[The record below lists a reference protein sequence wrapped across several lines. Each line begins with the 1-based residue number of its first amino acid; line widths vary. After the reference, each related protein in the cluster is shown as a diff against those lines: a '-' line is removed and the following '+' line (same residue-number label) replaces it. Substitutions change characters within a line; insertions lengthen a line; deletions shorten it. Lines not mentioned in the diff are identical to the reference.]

1 MQGNW
6 NNGEAY
12 YRCRYPSEY
21 ALANQV
27 DHPRTIYVRESQI
40 VPALD
45 TWLARVFHPEHL
57 EETLDALVASQTES
71 VADEARL
78 VAARRTL
85 AECDAKLD
93 RYRKALE
100 AGTDPAVVAAW
111 IREVT
116 EIRRRTQREMRL
128 AAPAPL
134 WGREELRALVEALG
148 DLVGVLRTADPAKKA
163 ELYGGLGL
171 ALTYDPNARRV
182 TVEAD
187 LAMCRDRVGGGT

>member
-1 MQGNW
+1 
-6 NNGEAY
+6 
-12 YRCRYPSEY
+12 
-21 ALANQV
+21 V
-27 DHPRTIYVRESQI
+27 DRPRTIYVRESQI

-45 TWLARVFHPEHL
+45 TWLARVIHPEHR

-78 VAARRTL
+78 AAARRAL

-93 RYRKALE
+93 RYRRALE

-116 EIRRRTQREMRL
+116 ETRRRTEREMRL
-128 AAPAPL
+128 AAPARCGAERSC
-134 WGREELRALVEALG
+134 GRSSRPWETSSASCARPILR
-148 DLVGVLRTADPAKKA
+148 RRRSCT
-163 ELYGGLGL
+163 GGLGL
-171 ALTYDPNARRV
+171 ALTYGPDARRV

-187 LAMCRDRVGGGT
+187 LAMCGDRVGGGT

>member
-1 MQGNW
+1 MDTPSDPEITTGARAQGAI
-6 NNGEAY
+6 G
-12 YRCRYPSEY
+12 R
-21 ALANQV
+21 
-27 DHPRTIYVRESQI
+27 DHLT
-40 VPALD
+40 A
-45 TWLARVFHPEHL
+45 AHPPPGG
-57 EETLDALVASQTES
+57 Q
-71 VADEARL
+71 
-78 VAARRTL
+78 
-85 AECDAKLD
+85 LD
-93 RYRKALE
+93 RYRRALE

-116 EIRRRTQREMRL
+116 EIRRRTEREVHL

-187 LAMCRDRVGGGT
+187 LAMCRDRVGGGI